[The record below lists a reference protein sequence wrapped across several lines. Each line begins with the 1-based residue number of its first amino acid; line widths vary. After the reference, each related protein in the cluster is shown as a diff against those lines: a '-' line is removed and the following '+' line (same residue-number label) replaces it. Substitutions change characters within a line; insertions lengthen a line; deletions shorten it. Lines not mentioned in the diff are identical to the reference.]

1 MARRGEEDGG
11 MDAQQIIDAINDG
24 VYLTDAEGIVTA
36 ANTSWCRHLNMTRE
50 RIVGRHITD
59 VLRDHYFSAQCL
71 QEGGPTWA
79 MREREYEQ
87 SVTVRALREKNAASD
102 FFEQGS
108 VFSTATPIF
117 GEDGAM
123 EGILTLVRDLTRIL
137 DYDEV
142 MEGTSVERQTSG
154 MIGQSPEMERI
165 RTLISEV
172 APTNATILITG
183 ETGVGKEVV
192 AGEIQRQ
199 SSRADQPYIKVNCSA
214 IPENL
219 VEAELFGYES
229 GAFTGAV
236 KGGKAGLLES
246 ANHGTVL
253 LDEIGELPMSLQPKL
268 LRAIQER
275 VITRVGGVEPI
286 PIDIRILTATNQN
299 LSEMVAHK
307 QFREDLYYRLNV
319 IPIHLPPLRARGADI
334 ALLAESFLDTFNS
347 AYHREKSFSRG
358 ALHVLEE
365 HNWPGNIRELR
376 NLVERLVVLGDER
389 EISPQKIRRFLNSTG
404 ETDPGP
410 EVQLT
415 LKEATDRVQANL
427 IEGAL
432 LRYGSTYKAAAA
444 LGTSQSTLMRRA
456 RQLGIPTAPR

>member
-1 MARRGEEDGG
+1 
-11 MDAQQIIDAINDG
+11 MDAQKIIDAINDG

-36 ANTSWCRHLNMTRE
+36 ANTSWCRHLNMIRE

-87 SVTVRALREKNAASD
+87 SVTVRTLRDKTATSD

-117 GEDGAM
+117 AEDGSM
-123 EGILTLVRDLTRIL
+123 EGILTLVRDLTRIS

-142 MEGTSVERQTSG
+142 MEGTSVERSTSG

-165 RTLISEV
+165 RTLIAEV

-299 LSEMVAHK
+299 LSEMVARK

-334 ALLAESFLDTFNS
+334 ALLAESFLNTFNS
-347 AYHREKSFSRG
+347 AYHRDKSFTRG

-365 HNWPGNIRELR
+365 YNWPGNIRELR

-389 EISPQKIRRFLNSTG
+389 EISPQKIRRFLNSVG
-404 ETDPGP
+404 EADPGP